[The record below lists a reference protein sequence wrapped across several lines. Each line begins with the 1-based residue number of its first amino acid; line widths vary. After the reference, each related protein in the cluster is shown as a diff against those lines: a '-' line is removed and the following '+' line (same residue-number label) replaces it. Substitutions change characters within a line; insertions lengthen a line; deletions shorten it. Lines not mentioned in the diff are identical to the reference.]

1 MFIAAFTQE
10 LNLLFNVNKISLNQV
25 FMNTRHQKKHAFIKR
40 ILFFCLFQSC
50 FNLFSAATAQITP
63 DNSLGIEN
71 SRLTPNIPING
82 INYDFIDGGAQRG
95 ANLFHSFSQFNI
107 NDGQRVYFINP
118 SGVGNILTRVTG
130 GSGSNILGTLG
141 VLGNANLFLINPNGI
156 VFGKNARLD
165 VRGSFVATTANGVR
179 FGEQGIFSATNP
191 EAPLLLNVNP
201 SALFFNQLNQGK
213 ITVQSKAN
221 AGISPTA
228 SIATGLRVPNGESL
242 LLVGG
247 DININGGEL
256 KAFGGNIELAG
267 LSASGD
273 VGLNFA
279 DNNLS
284 LTMPDGVEKADVSFT
299 NGAVANVRSDNG
311 GNIKIHARNLELAG
325 ESKLRAGID
334 IGLGTPESQG
344 GDVVIN
350 ATGITTLKEGSF
362 ISNILLE
369 EAFGKTGDININT
382 GSLNFDNGQLN
393 VASYGQ
399 GSGGNIFLKVK
410 NEIDLSNISAIYAGI
425 ENTAIGN
432 SGEIK
437 IEAGSLSLASSE
449 IRTKAFGQGNAGNIS
464 INVGEGINLNV
475 GVGNDEPARIISSVD
490 YDGVGKAGDI
500 QITTGSLELKN
511 GTFISS
517 ITLGK
522 GNAGNITIDARD
534 RITFE
539 NASFTNSSTSPEAIG
554 NGGEIHITTGILSLI
569 DGSQIS
575 NDIFGRGDT
584 GDITINARNSV
595 QLDGIA
601 GTLITGIT
609 SQSRSANAG
618 KGGNIQVTTD
628 SLSLTNG
635 ATLNTTT
642 GGQGNAGDII
652 INAQNKV
659 TVDGF
664 GKRLV
669 FDCSGSAI
677 CQTRVAENGE
687 IIQEAWLPS
696 NISSSTLSETANG
709 GNIRINTKNILLKD
723 GGRINADAIS
733 GNDGGNIFV
742 QALDTV
748 SLSSPEFSA
757 FSSQISSGFL
767 GDTLGSTGK
776 GGNINIQTG
785 KFLLNNSALLTT
797 TLGQGNSGNI
807 SVDVQDTASLINSR
821 IFSNVEDSAIGNGG
835 NIDIKA
841 KTILLDNSLLFS
853 PTGGVGN
860 AGKILVQAIDSLN
873 LINKSSIFSSISS
886 TAIGNGGDINIL
898 AGAFSL
904 DTGSTIVAANLGGQG
919 LAGDISISTANNI
932 DFVGESSIAAL
943 TSGQGNAGKIN
954 LQAGGNISITGESGI
969 VGSVDKL
976 GIGNGS
982 NIAIQAKNFSL
993 TDGGILQTRTTGKG
1007 NAGNISIKTTENLN
1021 IDKGILATT
1030 TNGQG
1035 DAGKIAL
1042 QAGANISILGN
1053 LNSSDISL
1061 SSSLFSGVEVNG
1073 VGKGGDIEIQA
1084 LNLFADGTKLFA
1096 NTVGQGKSGNIQINT
1111 TNNITFKNGA
1121 QAVTSTSGQ
1130 GDAGNVKVTAG
1141 GQVLF
1146 DGVDAN
1152 GLKSGIQSTVGEENF
1167 LSGTGKG
1174 GNIDITARDLLITNN
1189 AEVSSSSFAEGNAG
1203 DIFINSNFVQLN
1215 NNGKIAAVTNSKDGG
1230 NINFNITDFLLLRRN
1245 SSISTTAGL
1254 AQAGGNGGNIT
1265 INSPFIVA
1273 VDNENSDISA
1283 NAFTGKGGNV
1293 NISTQAIF
1301 GIAARPQQTNQSDIT
1316 ASSEL
1321 GVQGEIIFTQPE
1333 VQTPQKLIELP
1344 TGLVDATTKFAQTC
1358 PRGPNAKPL
1367 GSFVVTGRG
1376 SLPPNSFEPLTGTT
1390 SLSPLASLD
1399 GENADT
1405 KLQRIVETDAQMSV
1419 DAGNSSQIVEA
1430 QGLVKTADG
1439 NIMLVAQAPTA
1450 TPAGVSSSA
1459 MCPVAQ

>member
-1 MFIAAFTQE
+1 
-10 LNLLFNVNKISLNQV
+10 
-25 FMNTRHQKKHAFIKR
+25 MNSRHQKKYAFIKR

-63 DNSLGIEN
+63 DNTLGAEN

-130 GSGSNILGTLG
+130 GSASNIFGTLG

-156 VFGKNARLD
+156 VFGQNARLD
-165 VRGSFVATTANGVR
+165 VRGSFVATTANGVK
-179 FGEQGIFSATNP
+179 FGEQGLFSATNP
-191 EAPLLLNVNP
+191 EAPPLLNVNP

-221 AGISPTA
+221 AGISPTGG
-228 SIATGLRVPNGESL
+228 IATGLRVPNGESL

-267 LSASGD
+267 LSAPGD

-284 LTMPDGVEKADVSFT
+284 LIMPDGVERADVSFT
-299 NGAVANVRSDNG
+299 NGAVANVRGDNG
-311 GNIKIHARNLELAG
+311 GNIKINARNIKLTEA
-325 ESKLRAGID
+325 SKLRAGID
-334 IGLGTPESQG
+334 VGLGTPESQG
-344 GDVVIN
+344 GNVVIN
-350 ATGITTLKEGSF
+350 ATGTINFQAGSL
-362 ISNILLE
+362 ISNILDS
-369 EAFGKTGDININT
+369 EAVGKTGDIQINT
-382 GSLNFDNGQLN
+382 DSLNFDRSYLN
-393 VASYGQ
+393 VINYGQ
-399 GSGGNIFLKVK
+399 GSSGTIFLKVK
-410 NEIDLSNISAIYAGI
+410 NGISLSNVSGIYGGT
-425 ENTAIGN
+425 EETSIGN
-432 SGEIK
+432 SGGIQ

-449 IRTKAFGQGNAGNIS
+449 INSTTYGIGNAGDIR
-464 INVGEGINLNV
+464 INVRDAINLNG
-475 GVGNDEPARIISSVD
+475 GVGFEGITRIIT
-490 YDGVGKAGDI
+490 GVATEARGKAGNI
-500 QITTGSLELKN
+500 QITTGSLDLKDRA
-511 GTFISS
+511 FIFTPS
-517 ITLGK
+517 LGA
-522 GNAGNITIDARD
+522 GDAGNITINARD
-534 RITFE
+534 NITFE
-539 NASFTNSSTSPEAIG
+539 NASYARNGTASQAVG
-554 NGGEIHITTGILSLI
+554 NGGEIRITTGTLSLSG
-569 DGSQIS
+569 GSQID
-575 NDIFGRGDT
+575 NNIEGRGDT
-584 GDITINARNSV
+584 GDITINARDSV

-652 INAQNKV
+652 INAQNTV

-669 FDCSGSAI
+669 FDCSGAAI

-687 IIQEAWLPS
+687 TIQEAWLPS

-709 GNIRINTKNILLKD
+709 GNIRINTKNLFLKD

-767 GDTLGSTGK
+767 GDILGSTGK

-807 SVDVQDTASLINSR
+807 FVDVQNSVSLINSR

-835 NIDIKA
+835 NIDINA
-841 KTILLDNSLLFS
+841 KTILLDNSLLFA

-860 AGKILVQAIDSLN
+860 AGKISVQAIDSLN
-873 LINKSSIFSSISS
+873 LINKSSIFSSILS
-886 TAIGNGGDINIL
+886 TAVGNGGDINIL
-898 AGAFSL
+898 TGAFSL

-919 LAGDISISTANNI
+919 LAGDISISTENNI
-932 DFVGESSIAAL
+932 DFAGKSSIATF

-954 LQAGGNISITGESGI
+954 LQAGGNISITDESGI
-969 VGSVDKL
+969 VGSVDKS

-982 NIAIQAKNFSL
+982 DIAIQAKNFSL
-993 TDGGILQTRTTGKG
+993 NDGGILQTRTTGKG
-1007 NAGNISIKTTENLN
+1007 NAGNISIKTIENLN
-1021 IDKGILATT
+1021 IDKGILANT

-1042 QAGANISILGN
+1042 QAGEDIYILGN
-1053 LNSSDISL
+1053 VNSSDISL
-1061 SSSLFSGVEVNG
+1061 GSSLFSGVEVNG
-1073 VGKGGDIEIQA
+1073 VGKGGDIEIQS
-1084 LNLFADGTKLFA
+1084 LNLFADGAKLLA

-1111 TNNITFKNGA
+1111 TNNLTFKNGA

-1167 LSGTGKG
+1167 FFGTGKG
-1174 GNIDITARDLLITNN
+1174 GNIDINARDLLITNN
-1189 AEVSSSSFAEGNAG
+1189 AQVSSSSFAEGNAG
-1203 DIFINSNFVQLN
+1203 DIFINSDFVQLN

-1230 NINFNITDFLLLRRN
+1230 NINLKISDFLLLRRN

-1273 VDNENSDISA
+1273 VANENSDISA

-1321 GVQGEIIFTQPE
+1321 GVQGQIIFTQPQ

-1390 SLSPLASLD
+1390 SLRPLASLD

-1405 KLQRIVETDAQMSV
+1405 KQRIVETDAQIQLKE
-1419 DAGNSSQIVEA
+1419 DAENSSQIIEA

-1439 NIMLVAQAPTA
+1439 NMMLVAQAPTA
-1450 TPAGVSSSA
+1450 TPAATSSSA
-1459 MCPVAQ
+1459 MCPGSE